1 MKNIISTFLNELSQ
15 MPLWSIIVIVLLVFI
30 FIGVSDILNML
41 YQFRKGNRVVQ
52 KKTAYNSQSVS
63 FKPQHAEVTDA
74 EIDFSPIEVSLQK
87 KNKKISFQIYFS
99 EVPFCVF
106 NEIKLWN
113 VDEIKSYDSDSRT
126 VCYQMKKG
134 NPNLENKIENAVCL
148 FDNRKICEL
157 IDKYGTKI

>member
-1 MKNIISTFLNELSQ
+1 MKYFISTFLNELSG

-41 YQFRKGNRVVQ
+41 YKLQ
-52 KKTAYNSQSVS
+52 KKNVCTQKNSKQLPPDNPLI
-63 FKPQHAEVTDA
+63 FDEDKNI
-74 EIDFSPIEVSLQK
+74 EIDFSPIEVTLQK
-87 KNKKISFQIYFS
+87 KNRKISFQIFFS
-99 EVPFCVF
+99 EVAFCVF

-113 VDEIKSYDSDSRT
+113 VDKIKSYDSDSST